1 MSSMGAVTTRLTYEA
16 YLELPEIKQ
25 RYDIVD
31 GVLEYMS
38 PSPTLYHQRVLRS
51 LFLALHRFVER
62 GKLGE
67 VYFAP
72 LDIIISKKPL
82 RTRQADLLFIS
93 NARLSIGKD
102 QIEGPPDVVV
112 EVLSPGNAPKK
123 LQAKL
128 EDYASLGVPEVW
140 VAAPAAKTLEVS
152 RLTKGKY
159 RSAGICSAGSPVN
172 TEILSGFILPQG
184 VFD

>member
-1 MSSMGAVTTRLTYEA
+1 MRIMGAVTTRLTYEA
-16 YLELPEIKQ
+16 YLALPEIKR

-38 PSPTLYHQRVLRS
+38 PSPTLPYQRLLRN
-51 LFLALHRFVER
+51 LFLPMDRFVAR

-67 VYFAP
+67 VDFAP

-93 NARLSIGKD
+93 KARLSIGKD

-112 EVLSPGNAPKK
+112 EVLSPGNTPKK

-128 EDYASLGVPEVW
+128 EDYATLGVPEVW
-140 VAAPAAKTLEVS
+140 VAAPFAKTVEVS
-152 RLTKGKY
+152 RLERRRY

-172 TEILSGFILPQG
+172 TEILSGFSLPKD
-184 VFD
+184 VFN

>member
-1 MSSMGAVTTRLTYEA
+1 MGAVTTRLTYEA
-16 YLELPEIKQ
+16 YLELPEIKR

-38 PSPTLYHQRVLRS
+38 PAPTLSHQRASRD
-51 LFLALHRFVER
+51 LFVPLDSFVVR
-62 GKLGE
+62 GQLGE
-67 VYFAP
+67 VLFAP
-72 LDIIISKKPL
+72 WDIIISRRPL
-82 RTRQADLLFIS
+82 RTRQPDLMFIPKS
-93 NARLSIGKD
+93 RLSICKD

-112 EVLSPGNAPKK
+112 EILSPGLAPKK

-128 EDYASLGVPEVW
+128 QDYASLGVPEVW

-152 RLTKGKY
+152 RLAKSKY

-172 TEILSGFILPQG
+172 TEILSGFILPAD
-184 VFD
+184 VFA